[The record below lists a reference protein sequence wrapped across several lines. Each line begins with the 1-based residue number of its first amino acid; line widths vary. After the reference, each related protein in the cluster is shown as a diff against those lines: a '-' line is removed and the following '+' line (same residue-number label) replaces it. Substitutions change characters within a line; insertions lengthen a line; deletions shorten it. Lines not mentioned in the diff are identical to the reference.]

1 MQNTID
7 MNEKICLDSIK
18 AYNEIREELYQWVR
32 KLLNEKAGK
41 EIPTRNIDY
50 WVVSRTDVYV
60 EYYDE
65 DEDTDQS
72 LLVNIEEFLEFV
84 NKSK

>member
-1 MQNTID
+1 
-7 MNEKICLDSIK
+7 MNEKINLDSIK
-18 AYNEIREELYQWVR
+18 AYNDVREELYKWVR

-41 EIPTRNIDY
+41 EIPSRNIDY

-72 LLVNIEEFLEFV
+72 MLVNIEDFLEFI

>member
-1 MQNTID
+1 
-7 MNEKICLDSIK
+7 MNEKISLDSIK
-18 AYNEIREELYQWVR
+18 AYNEMREELYKWVR

-41 EIPTRNIDY
+41 EIPSRNIDY

-60 EYYDE
+60 EYFDE
-65 DEDTDQS
+65 DDGTDQTM
-72 LLVNIEEFLEFV
+72 LVNIEDFLEFV

>member
-1 MQNTID
+1 
-7 MNEKICLDSIK
+7 MNEKICLESIK
-18 AYNEIREELYQWVR
+18 AYNDMRAELYQWVQ
-32 KLLNEKAGK
+32 KLLNEKTGK
-41 EIPTRNIDY
+41 VIPSRNIDY
-50 WVVSRTDVYV
+50 WVVSGIDVYV

-65 DEDTDQS
+65 DDEEDRC

>member
-1 MQNTID
+1 MS
-7 MNEKICLDSIK
+7 EKISLDSIK
-18 AYNEIREELYQWVR
+18 AYNEMREELYKLVR

-41 EIPTRNIDY
+41 EIPSRNIDY

-60 EYYDE
+60 EYYDD

-84 NKSK
+84 NKPK

>member
-1 MQNTID
+1 
-7 MNEKICLDSIK
+7 MNEKICLNSIE
-18 AYNEIREELYQWVR
+18 AYNDMREELYKWVR

-41 EIPTRNIDY
+41 EIPSRNIDY

-72 LLVNIEEFLEFV
+72 LLVNMEDFLDFI

>member
-1 MQNTID
+1 MS
-7 MNEKICLDSIK
+7 EKISLDSIK
-18 AYNEIREELYQWVR
+18 AYNEMREELYKLVR

-41 EIPTRNIDY
+41 EIPSRNIDY

-60 EYYDE
+60 EYYDD

>member
-1 MQNTID
+1 
-7 MNEKICLDSIK
+7 MNEKINLNSIK
-18 AYNEIREELYQWVR
+18 AYNEMREELYQWVR
-32 KLLNEKAGK
+32 KLLNAKTGK

-60 EYYDE
+60 EYC
-65 DEDTDQS
+65 DEDTDTDQTM
-72 LLVNIEEFLEFV
+72 LVNIEEFLEFV

>member
-1 MQNTID
+1 

-18 AYNEIREELYQWVR
+18 AYNDMREELYKWVR

-41 EIPTRNIDY
+41 EIPSRNIDY
-50 WVVSRTDVYV
+50 WVVSRTDAYV

-72 LLVNIEEFLEFV
+72 MLVNIEDFLEFI

>member
-1 MQNTID
+1 
-7 MNEKICLDSIK
+7 MNEKICLESIK
-18 AYNEIREELYQWVR
+18 TYNDMREELYKWVR

-41 EIPTRNIDY
+41 EIPNRNIEY

-60 EYYDE
+60 EYFDE
-65 DEDTDQS
+65 DDGTDQTM
-72 LLVNIEEFLEFV
+72 LVNIEDFLEFV

>member
-1 MQNTID
+1 
-7 MNEKICLDSIK
+7 MNEKISLDSIK
-18 AYNEIREELYQWVR
+18 AYNEMREELYKLVR

-41 EIPTRNIDY
+41 EIPSRNIDY
-50 WVVSRTDVYV
+50 WVVSRTDAYV

-72 LLVNIEEFLEFV
+72 LLVNIEDFLEFV

>member
-1 MQNTID
+1 

-18 AYNEIREELYQWVR
+18 AYNEMREELYKLVR

-41 EIPTRNIDY
+41 EIPSRNIDY

>member
-1 MQNTID
+1 
-7 MNEKICLDSIK
+7 MNEKISLDSIRF
-18 AYNEIREELYQWVR
+18 YNEMREELYRWVQ

-41 EIPTRNIDY
+41 EILSRNIDY
-50 WVVSRTDVYV
+50 WVVSRTDAYV

-65 DEDTDQS
+65 DEDTDRS
-72 LLVNIEEFLEFV
+72 LLVNIEEFLEFI

>member
-1 MQNTID
+1 MS
-7 MNEKICLDSIK
+7 EKINLNSIE
-18 AYNEIREELYQWVR
+18 AYNDMRSALYQWVR
-32 KLLNEKAGK
+32 KFLNEKVGK
-41 EIPTRNIDY
+41 EIPSSDIDY
-50 WVVSRTDVYV
+50 WVVSKTDAYV

-72 LLVNIEEFLEFV
+72 MLAGIEEFLEFV

>member
-1 MQNTID
+1 

>member
-1 MQNTID
+1 
-7 MNEKICLDSIK
+7 MNEKLNLNSIK
-18 AYNEIREELYQWVR
+18 AYNDMREELYQWVR
-32 KLLNEKAGK
+32 KLLNEKTGK

-60 EYYDE
+60 EYFEE
-65 DEDTDQS
+65 DDGTDQS

>member
-1 MQNTID
+1 
-7 MNEKICLDSIK
+7 MNEKICLESIET
-18 AYNEIREELYQWVR
+18 YNDMREELYKWVR

-41 EIPTRNIDY
+41 EIPSRNIDY

-60 EYYDE
+60 EYCDE
-65 DEDTDQS
+65 DDDTDQS
-72 LLVNIEEFLEFV
+72 ILVNIEEFLEFV